1 MKKSVVLALFV
12 ALVASFGAFAQTC
25 TKVVCAGSS
34 IKAVVDTAKPGDVI
48 CLSGGVY
55 RQNNVWVGV
64 SGTADKPITITAAP
78 GEKPVLDG
86 EGMLT
91 PDWATF
97 FTLDGQYLI
106 LSDIAIKN
114 GVSPGIK
121 GIWMRGQN
129 NTVKGVTVDNVLGQG
144 IFITADYST
153 VEGSTVSRASMSNK
167 DCAQCNPSSW
177 GFGIGSY
184 LDYTTAKVVKGM
196 VLRGNTSH
204 DNWGEGMQT
213 FQSTGAVVEDNVAYD
228 NFSVNFYIVASTGA
242 MFRRN
247 MGYNTPNNSVGGRY
261 PGLNMSD
268 EQQFVTSSGNVVINN
283 FFYNADVQL
292 YKWTQVAGT
301 GLKDVLLAGNTVIN
315 GEIDFGTAANTSHA
329 GSSIKNNIIYRNDGK
344 ATGTIPPLAGI
355 TFSNNV
361 WFPTRPANANG
372 FNDRVGID
380 PLLAKTGPTGSGQLT
395 AGYFKLAS
403 LASSAVGAGAVLP
416 EVTKDF
422 FGTPR
427 GNPPA
432 SGGHELSCMAP

>member
-1 MKKSVVLALFV
+1 MKKSVILALFV
-12 ALVASFGAFAQTC
+12 ALIASFGAFAQTC
-25 TKVVCAGSS
+25 TKTLCAGADVQA
-34 IKAVVDTAKPGDVI
+34 AVSAAKPGDVI
-48 CLSGGVY
+48 CLGGGTY
-55 RQNNVWVGV
+55 KHNNIWVGA
-64 SGTADKPITITAAP
+64 SGTPDKPIVITAAP
-78 GEKPVLDG
+78 GQVPVIDG
-86 EGMLT
+86 AGIMT
-91 PDWATF
+91 PNWATI
-97 FTLDGQYLI
+97 FTLAGEYI
-106 LSDIAIKN
+106 ELSNIEARN
-114 GVSPGIK
+114 AVSPNAK
-121 GIWMRGQN
+121 GIWMRGAH
-129 NTVKGVTVDNVLGQG
+129 NTVRNVKVDNILGQG

-153 VEGSTVSRASMSNK
+153 VEGSTVSRASMGNK

-213 FQSTGAVVEDNVAYD
+213 FQSTGAVVEDNISYD

-242 MFRRN
+242 RFERN
-247 MGYNTPNNSVGGRY
+247 LGYNTPNNSVGGRS
-261 PGLNMSD
+261 PGLSLSD
-268 EQQFVTSSGNVVINN
+268 EQKFVVSSGNTVINN

-292 YKWTQVAGT
+292 YKWTQIAGT
-301 GLKDVLLAGNTVIN
+301 GLKDVLLAGNTIIN
-315 GEIDFGTAANTSHA
+315 GEIDFGTAANTTHA
-329 GSSIKNNIIYRNDGK
+329 NSSIKNNIIYRNDGK

-361 WFPTRPANANG
+361 WFPTRPANAAG
-372 FNDRVGID
+372 LNDRVGID

-395 AGYFKLAS
+395 ADYFKLVS

-422 FGTPR
+422 FDTPR